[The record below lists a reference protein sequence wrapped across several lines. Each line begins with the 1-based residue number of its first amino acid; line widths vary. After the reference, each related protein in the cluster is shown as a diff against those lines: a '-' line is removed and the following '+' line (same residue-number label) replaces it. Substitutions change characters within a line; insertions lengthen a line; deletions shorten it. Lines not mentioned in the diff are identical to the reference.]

1 MRAFGVFVVGLL
13 AATLPSLGRADLA
26 IYEPF
31 NYLNGNLDGNT
42 NPTAPATIDVG
53 GAAGVV
59 ADTNKWSTGDAGA
72 AMVIDGDLTYAGLS
86 TTPTGHMSQLRT
98 LPATLAPTRIGIGE
112 FTESTNPTLY
122 FSLLL
127 QVPADAATYGT
138 SNTTGSFLTGFQY
151 NPSNL
156 SNAGMTSTP
165 AGAAGVLLIRRVG
178 DAAPGTGY
186 NLGIAF
192 RDTPSSATGASARVF
207 DASHELH
214 GGDTVFVVGKLQINA
229 GSQNDVAS
237 LFLNPDPT
245 AAEPAAANAVSDAA
259 VILAGSTTNYD
270 YMYNNSNG
278 GQIETKIRSFF
289 LRSNGVEPTNINID
303 ELRVGTT
310 WADVTGQ
317 AVTPPPVP
325 GDFNGDRAVNAADLT
340 VWQGSYGMT
349 GAQPADGNGDGLVD
363 GADFL
368 IWQSNLGNAPVTGVP
383 EPAAALLALGM
394 MASGLLWRRRAR

>member
-1 MRAFGVFVVGLL
+1 
-13 AATLPSLGRADLA
+13 LGRADVA

-31 NYLNGNLDGNT
+31 NYINGNLDGNT
-42 NPTAPATIDVG
+42 NPTAPAMLNG
-53 GAAGVV
+53 V

-72 AMVIDGDLTYAGLS
+72 AMVIDGDLTYAGLP
-86 TTPTGHMSQLRT
+86 TTPTGHMSQLRNS
-98 LPATLAPTRIGIGE
+98 PASLAPTRIGIGE
-112 FTESTNPTLY
+112 FTESTNPILY
-122 FSLLL
+122 YSLLL

-138 SNTTGSFLTGFQY
+138 NNTTGSFLTGFQY
-151 NPSNL
+151 NPSTL
-156 SNAGMTSTP
+156 SNSGMTSTP
-165 AGAAGVLLIRRVG
+165 AGAGGVLLIRRVG

-186 NLGIAF
+186 NLGIAY
-192 RDTPSSATGASARVF
+192 RDAATAPTSTRVF
-207 DASHELH
+207 DASHEFH

-245 AAEPAAANAVSDAA
+245 AAEPATANAVSDAA
-259 VILAGSTTNYD
+259 VILAGSTTSFD
-270 YMYNNSNG
+270 YMYNNPSG
-278 GQIETKIRSFF
+278 GQLETKIRSFF

-325 GDFNGDRAVNAADLT
+325 GDYNGDRAVNAADLT

-368 IWQSNLGNAPVTGVP
+368 IWQSNLGNAPVTAVP
-383 EPAAALLALGM
+383 EPAAGLLLAACALMG
-394 MASGLLWRRRAR
+394 RRRKR